1 MAVVDKNKLLG
12 KAEKGGDLM
21 VRPTTSLVGSPGG
34 KITETSDEK
43 DVVYTI
49 STKLVKVDKFLKGNL
64 EAEKVQ
70 QKKEQKQK
78 EDELRAE
85 QEKDT
90 EKPDDKKDEKETP
103 KSLIP
108 KLSFLDGIKKFL
120 GDVLMGWLVFRLIK
134 FLPKIVSFL
143 KPAAAFVDWILKW
156 GGKLLDGLITLVDWG
171 YKAVEGTR
179 SLMGNLFGEKGVE
192 AFDGITGTL
201 NTVFNLISAIGLA
214 ALAFTNEWGNQDQ
227 QERRNRNRN
236 RSNQRNLEIENRRR
250 TRFNDPDY
258 RARVNERYRRRYGS
272 DIPETQIPKPRV
284 VDQPRKPNLFERIQR
299 SVTPDTPSTP
309 STPKKPRSNFF
320 DGWGKKIR
328 SATDTITTGIS
339 DTTKWA
345 VEGTTSNLRK
355 ASNWIDDVGDSVYRN
370 TIGKLDEQLKKFD
383 PGTILKNLQKG
394 DGVIN
399 KAARGLGG
407 FLDSPLTRKILGAA
421 PFLGDAVVFL
431 MDLLSGKHW
440 VRAILRTVG
449 AFGVDAGFYALLGLT
464 GIAAPFSAGSSLALS
479 AALVAAYMAADA
491 AAGAALGNDGIGQF
505 LGDFVADKLGVPK
518 KAGETG
524 GGAWESL
531 FGSGGKIND
540 SKGSVEKLI
549 EGVELSE
556 KQKEAISRVGGGL
569 GDPDVLKG
577 KSEDKNKISK
587 KFEMKGK
594 TYDLSEAQGG
604 LSNEDYLALSNK
616 DRGILDRRMRMYAS
630 QNTGNVEN
638 ILPLDVNS
646 VSKKA
651 SNVSTSA
658 SYEEGAEE
666 TIVVE
671 SGDQQSDTIEAD
683 SNGSLTAVIVSGG
696 GGNNDEVGD
705 LLYKGG

>member
-1 MAVVDKNKLLG
+1 
-12 KAEKGGDLM
+12 M

-49 STKLVKVDKFLKGNL
+49 STKLVKIDKFLKGNL
-64 EAEKVQ
+64 AAEKVQ

-78 EDELRAE
+78 EDQLRVE
-85 QEKDT
+85 QEKDK
-90 EKPDDKKDEKETP
+90 EKPKDDKKDKKETP

-201 NTVFNLISAIGLA
+201 NKVFNLIAAIGLA
-214 ALAFTNEWGNQDQ
+214 AVAFTNEWGNQDQ
-227 QERRNRNRN
+227 QERNNRNRN
-236 RSNQRNLEIENRRR
+236 RSSQRNLEIENRRR
-250 TRFNDPDY
+250 TRFSDPEY
-258 RARVNERYRRRYGS
+258 QARVNNRYKQRYGS
-272 DIPETQIPKPRV
+272 NIPDTQIPKPRV
-284 VDQPRKPNLFERIQR
+284 LDQPRQPNIFERIQR

-309 STPKKPRSNFF
+309 KKPRGGGFF
-320 DGWGKKIR
+320 DSLGKR
-328 SATDTITTGIS
+328 FNQVSEGATNLRKG
-339 DTTKWA
+339 A
-345 VEGTTSNLRK
+345 VEGFQTGMK
-355 ASNWIDDVGDSVYRN
+355 KVGEFGDSVYRN
-370 TIGKLDEQLKKFD
+370 TIGKLDEQLKKLD
-383 PGTILKNLQKG
+383 PGTILKNLAKE
-394 DGVIN
+394 DSVIG
-399 KAARGLGG
+399 KAAKGLGG
-407 FLDSPLTRKILGAA
+407 LLDSPLTRKLLGAA
-421 PFLGDAVVFL
+421 PFIGDAVIFL

-479 AALVAAYMAADA
+479 AALIGAYMAADA

-531 FGSGGKIND
+531 FGSGGKIN
-540 SKGSVEKLI
+540 SSQGSVDKLI
-549 EGVELSE
+549 EGVKLSE
-556 KQKEAISRVGGGL
+556 KEKEAISRVGGGL
-569 GDPDVLKG
+569 GDPNMRVLEGEEKERAIKKLEFHKERNQLRRSYGRNSDEVKALEAEYMESMSNTYPKDMLKG
-577 KSEDKNKISK
+577 N
-587 KFEMKGK
+587 
-594 TYDLSEAQGG
+594 A
-604 LSNEDYLALSNK
+604 
-616 DRGILDRRMRMYAS
+616 
-630 QNTGNVEN
+630 EN

-651 SNVSTSA
+651 TSVSESA

-666 TIVVE
+666 TIIVK
-671 SGDQQSDTIEAD
+671 SGSETGGDVAPGTETKE
-683 SNGSLTAVIVSGG
+683 SLTPVIIGG
-696 GGNNDEVGD
+696 GGGDSEVGD

>member
-12 KAEKGGDLM
+12 KSEKGGDLM

-49 STKLVKVDKFLKGNL
+49 STKLVKVDKFLKGTL
-64 EAEKVQ
+64 AADKVA

-192 AFDGITGTL
+192 AFDAITGTL
-201 NTVFNLISAIGLA
+201 NTVFNLIAAIGLA
-214 ALAFTNEWGNQDQ
+214 AAAFTNEWFNQEQGDRNRIKDQ
-227 QERRNRNRN
+227 KRQERYKQKGPEYEAEVKAR
-236 RSNQRNLEIENRRR
+236 QENIKKIKRQKFIDKWKKRLGIDQPKVQGPS
-250 TRFNDPDY
+250 TP
-258 RARVNERYRRRYGS
+258 
-272 DIPETQIPKPRV
+272 PKPRGNFLG
-284 VDQPRKPNLFERIQR
+284 VD
-299 SVTPDTPSTP
+299 
-309 STPKKPRSNFF
+309 
-320 DGWGKKIR
+320 WGKR
-328 SATDTITTGIS
+328 AAQVS
-339 DTTKWA
+339 
-345 VEGTTSNLRK
+345 EGFQGGMRK
-355 ASNWIDDVGDSVYRN
+355 VSEIGDVVYRN
-370 TIGKLDEQLKKFD
+370 TLGKIDEQLKKFD

-407 FLDSPLTRKILGAA
+407 FLDSPLTRKILNKA
-421 PFLGDAVVFL
+421 PFIGDAIVFL
-431 MDLLSGKHW
+431 TDLASGKHW
-440 VRAILRTVG
+440 VRALLRTVG
-449 AFGVDAGFYALLGLT
+449 AVGVDAGFYGLLALT
-464 GIAAPFSAGSSLALS
+464 GIAAPFSAGSSLLLS
-479 AALVAAYMAADA
+479 AALVGAYMAADA
-491 AAGAALGNDGIGQF
+491 AAGAALGNDGVGQF
-505 LGDFVADKLGVPK
+505 LGDWVADELGVPK
-518 KAGETG
+518 KAGESG
-524 GGAWESL
+524 SGKWESL
-531 FGSGGKIND
+531 FGSGGKINN
-540 SKGSVEKLI
+540 SAGSVKKMI
-549 EGVELSE
+549 EGVKGTLTD
-556 KQKEAISRVGGGL
+556 KQKESISRVGGGL
-569 GDPDVLKG
+569 GDPNVLKQEKTLSSRFDMKTG
-577 KSEDKNKISK
+577 KGYINDQEVSMDEYE
-587 KFEMKGK
+587 KFANMSMKEKLNQYGQIK
-594 TYDLSEAQGG
+594 
-604 LSNEDYLALSNK
+604 
-616 DRGILDRRMRMYAS
+616 
-630 QNTGNVEN
+630 GNAEN
-638 ILPLDVNS
+638 ILPLDVDAVKKKANS
-646 VSKKA
+646 VSE
-651 SNVSTSA
+651 SA

-666 TIVVE
+666 TIVVK
-671 SGDQQSDTIEAD
+671 SGSEGDDTVETETQ
-683 SNGSLTAVIVSGG
+683 GSGEPILVGTGGG
-696 GGNNDEVGD
+696 GGNDEIGD

>member
-1 MAVVDKNKLLG
+1 MAISTNKLLG
-12 KAEKGGDLM
+12 KSEKGGELM

-49 STKLVKVDKFLKGNL
+49 STKLVKIDKFLKGNL

-78 EDELRAE
+78 EDQLRVE
-85 QEKDT
+85 QEKDK
-90 EKPDDKKDEKETP
+90 EKPKDDKKDKKETP

-201 NTVFNLISAIGLA
+201 NKVFNLIGAIGLA
-214 ALAFTNEWGNQDQ
+214 AVAFTNEWGNQDQ
-227 QERRNRNRN
+227 QERNNRNRN
-236 RSNQRNLEIENRRR
+236 RSSQRNLEIENRRR
-250 TRFNDPDY
+250 TRFSDPEY
-258 RARVNERYRRRYGS
+258 KSRVNRRYKRRFGS
-272 DIPETQIPKPRV
+272 NIPETQIPKPRV
-284 VDQPRKPNLFERIQR
+284 LDQPRRPNIFERIQR

-309 STPKKPRSNFF
+309 KKPRGGGFF
-320 DGWGKKIR
+320 DSLGKR
-328 SATDTITTGIS
+328 FNQVSEGATNLRKG
-339 DTTKWA
+339 A
-345 VEGTTSNLRK
+345 VEGFQTGMK
-355 ASNWIDDVGDSVYRN
+355 KVGEFGDSVYRN
-370 TIGKLDEQLKKFD
+370 TIGKLDEQLKKLD
-383 PGTILKNLQKG
+383 PGTILKNLAKE
-394 DGVIN
+394 DSVIG
-399 KAARGLGG
+399 KAAKGLGG
-407 FLDSPLTRKILGAA
+407 LLDSPLTRKLLGAA
-421 PFLGDAVVFL
+421 PFIGDAVIFL

-479 AALVAAYMAADA
+479 AALIGAYMAADA

-531 FGSGGKIND
+531 FGSGGKIN
-540 SKGSVEKLI
+540 SSQGSVEKLI
-549 EGVELSE
+549 EGVKLSDKE
-556 KQKEAISRVGGGL
+556 KEAISRVGGGL
-569 GDPDVLKG
+569 GDPNMRVLEG
-577 KSEDKNKISK
+577 EDKRRALEKLEYAKKRRDVIRAHGFGSDELKALEAERLEQIGKNTYSNNIVSTNNNGKKIS
-587 KFEMKGK
+587 
-594 TYDLSEAQGG
+594 SVEA
-604 LSNEDYLALSNK
+604 Y
-616 DRGILDRRMRMYAS
+616 
-630 QNTGNVEN
+630 
-638 ILPLDVNS
+638 
-646 VSKKA
+646 
-651 SNVSTSA
+651 A
-658 SYEEGAEE
+658 SYENGGEE
-666 TIVVE
+666 VVVIPPQE
-671 SGDQQSDTIEAD
+671 NTETSSQPEKGTVYPVMTGSG
-683 SNGSLTAVIVSGG
+683 SGG
-696 GGNNDEVGD
+696 SDEVSAR
-705 LLYKGG
+705 LYERG